1 MKIKALMVPDPIT
14 ISEEASVAEAIAL
27 MKVNAIRHLPVVDD
41 GRRLLGFVT
50 LADLKQG
57 LIPSMV
63 EPLTLRDL
71 MIRQPITISPES
83 HIETA
88 ARLIYR
94 HKIGGLPVVK
104 GGRVVGI
111 ITESDI
117 LRAFI
122 DMMGL
127 LGRSTRVEVRV
138 GSAPGAFKRAVQ
150 VIQEAGGDIINVA
163 MNPHQHGE
171 REYLFRLSAGRAA
184 AVRAALTAA
193 GFRVTGSQE

>member
-1 MKIKALMVPDPIT
+1 MKIKSLMVPDPIT
-14 ISEEASVAEAIAL
+14 VTEGATIAEAIAL
-27 MKVNAIRHLPVVDD
+27 MKVNAIRHLPVVDEQC
-41 GRRLLGFVT
+41 RLRGFLT

-63 EPLTLRDL
+63 GPLTLCDL
-71 MIRQPITISPES
+71 MIREPITISPES
-83 HIETA
+83 DIETA

-104 GGRVVGI
+104 SGRLVGI
-111 ITESDI
+111 ITETDI

-138 GSAPGAFKRAVQ
+138 GSAPGAFNRAVQ
-150 VIQEAGGDIINVA
+150 VIQGAGGDIINVA
-163 MNPHQHGE
+163 MNPHQGGE
-171 REYLFRLSAGRAA
+171 REYLFRLSSGRTATI
-184 AVRAALTAA
+184 RKALQVE
-193 GFRVTGSQE
+193 GFRVTGTQE